1 MIESEKLYV
10 GEIFEKWYRIPEYQ
24 RPYVWGKDQIAE
36 LLQDLSD
43 AMNRDES
50 AQYFLGSM
58 VLQKKSLEKA
68 NTHYIE
74 YDVLDGQQRLTTLF
88 LLVAVI
94 RDLTNDED
102 CFKTCKEI
110 IFQKKNVFKNIPE
123 RLRVVFDIRQ
133 EVKDFIDAYVKEEK
147 STFKVT
153 TSLIQS
159 YSKDT
164 DLSVIN
170 MSKNI
175 IQIREYFEEHQ
186 NFDQFAI
193 FLINKVLMI
202 YVGSEELDDAFRLFT
217 VMNNRGVKLRSSDIL
232 KASNLALIFD
242 NDERVKAAKNW
253 EEAENYF
260 GEDFDE
266 FLSHLRSILVKK
278 KATVSLLKEYEDN
291 IYAPKEYD
299 RSNKSTKNLPPLLNK
314 GIDTFNFIDK
324 YRKHYI
330 EIFDNNHY
338 ELSKSFELNNL
349 LIMMKSGFESD
360 FWIAPLL
367 KYYNKFGN
375 HELINFVKSLD
386 NAFAYD
392 WLVGLTPTSRI
403 ENVNHWME
411 AIDSKTSEEVITLL
425 KGHIDQTELAL
436 ELDKKIY
443 GRRAA
448 KYLMLKLDCILHGH
462 TTKLD
467 FPSTISIEH
476 ILPQTPK
483 MDSQWQK
490 DFSEE
495 DHNYAKD
502 RLGNLVLLSRRKNSS
517 QNNRD
522 YADKKQK
529 YFQGNIELFS
539 NSIRIFQQY
548 PTWTVT
554 DFSNNHAYVKTKL
567 LEHFAA

>member
-10 GEIFEKWYRIPEYQ
+10 GEVFGKWFRIPEYQ

-43 AMNRDES
+43 AMDRDEN

-58 VLQKKSLEKA
+58 VLQKKTSEKN
-68 NTHYIE
+68 NTKYVE

-88 LLVAVI
+88 LLISVI
-94 RDLTNDED
+94 RDLTENED
-102 CFKTCKEI
+102 CLKTCKEI
-110 IFQKKNVFKNIPE
+110 IFQKKNLFTNTPE

-133 EVKDFIDAYVKEEK
+133 EVKDFIDVYVKEQK
-147 STFKVT
+147 STLKVT
-153 TSLIQS
+153 PSLIQS
-159 YSKDT
+159 YGKDT

-175 IQIREYFEEHQ
+175 VQIREYFQEHQ

-232 KASNLALIFD
+232 KASNLALVSD
-242 NDERVKAAKNW
+242 DERVKAAKNW

-299 RSNKSTKNLPPLLNK
+299 RSNKITKNLPPLLNK
-314 GIDTFNFIDK
+314 GIDTFNFVDK

-330 EIFDNNHY
+330 EIFDNHHY
-338 ELSKSFELNNL
+338 ELSKNFELNNL
-349 LIMMKSGFESD
+349 LIMMKAGFESD

-367 KYYNKFGN
+367 KYYDKFGN
-375 HELINFVKSLD
+375 HKLIDFVKSLD

-392 WLVGLTPTSRI
+392 WLIGLTPTSRI

-411 AIDSKTSEEVITLL
+411 TIDSKTSEEVIALL
-425 KGHIDQTELAL
+425 KEHVDQTELAL

-483 MDSQWQK
+483 IDSQWLQ
-490 DFSEE
+490 DFTEE
-495 DHNYAKD
+495 ERDYAKD

-548 PTWTVT
+548 ATWTVT
-554 DFSNNHAYVKTKL
+554 DFSKNHAYVKTKL
-567 LEHFAA
+567 LEHFSS

>member
-10 GEIFEKWYRIPEYQ
+10 GEVFGKWFRIPEYQ

-43 AMNRDES
+43 AMNRDEN

-58 VLQKKSLEKA
+58 VLQKKTSEKN
-68 NTHYIE
+68 NTKYVE

-88 LLVAVI
+88 LLISVI
-94 RDLTNDED
+94 RDLTENED
-102 CFKTCKEI
+102 CLKTCKEI
-110 IFQKKNVFKNIPE
+110 IFQKKNLFTNTPE

-133 EVKDFIDAYVKEEK
+133 EVKDFIDDYVKEEK
-147 STFKVT
+147 STLKVT
-153 TSLIQS
+153 SSLIQS
-159 YSKDT
+159 YGKDT

-175 IQIREYFEEHQ
+175 VQIREYFQEHQ

-193 FLINKVLMI
+193 FLINNVLMI

-232 KASNLALIFD
+232 KASNLALVSA
-242 NDERVKAAKNW
+242 DERIKAAKNW

-299 RSNKSTKNLPPLLNK
+299 RSNKITKNLPPLLNK
-314 GIDTFNFIDK
+314 GIDTFNFVDK

-330 EIFDNNHY
+330 EIFDNHHY

-349 LIMMKSGFESD
+349 LIMMKAGFESD

-367 KYYNKFGN
+367 KYYDKFGN
-375 HELINFVKSLD
+375 HELIDFVKSLD

-411 AIDSKTSEEVITLL
+411 AIDSKTSEEVIMLL

-483 MDSQWQK
+483 VDSQWLQ
-490 DFSEE
+490 DFTEE
-495 DHNYAKD
+495 ERDYAKD

-548 PTWTVT
+548 ATWTVT
-554 DFSNNHAYVKTKL
+554 DFSKNHAYVKTKL
-567 LEHFAA
+567 LEYFSS

>member
-10 GEIFEKWYRIPEYQ
+10 GEVFGKWFRIPEYQ

-43 AMNRDES
+43 AMNRDEN

-58 VLQKKSLEKA
+58 VLQKKTSEKN
-68 NTHYIE
+68 NTKYVE

-88 LLVAVI
+88 LLISVI
-94 RDLTNDED
+94 RDLTENED
-102 CFKTCKEI
+102 CLKTCKEI
-110 IFQKKNVFKNIPE
+110 IFQKKNLFTNTPE

-133 EVKDFIDAYVKEEK
+133 EVKDFIDDHVKEEK
-147 STFKVT
+147 STLNVT
-153 TSLIQS
+153 SSLIQS
-159 YSKDT
+159 YGKDT
-164 DLSVIN
+164 DLSIIN

-175 IQIREYFEEHQ
+175 VQIREYFQEHQ

-232 KASNLALIFD
+232 KASNLALVPA
-242 NDERVKAAKNW
+242 DERIKAAKNW

-299 RSNKSTKNLPPLLNK
+299 RSNKITKNLPPLLNK
-314 GIDTFNFIDK
+314 GIDTFNFVDK

-330 EIFDNNHY
+330 EIFDNHHY

-349 LIMMKSGFESD
+349 LIMMKAGFESD

-367 KYYNKFGN
+367 KYYDKFGN
-375 HELINFVKSLD
+375 HELIDFVKSLD

-411 AIDSKTSEEVITLL
+411 AIDTKTSKEVIKLL
-425 KGHIDQTELAL
+425 REHIDQKELAL

-483 MDSQWQK
+483 VDSQWLQ
-490 DFSEE
+490 DFTEE
-495 DHNYAKD
+495 ERDYAKD

-548 PTWTVT
+548 ATWTVT
-554 DFSNNHAYVKTKL
+554 DFSKNHAYVKTKL
-567 LEHFAA
+567 LEHFSS

>member
-10 GEIFEKWYRIPEYQ
+10 GEVFGKWFRIPEYQ

-36 LLQDLSD
+36 LLQDLID
-43 AMNRDES
+43 AMNRDENT
-50 AQYFLGSM
+50 QYFLGSM
-58 VLQKKSLEKA
+58 VLQKKTTEK
-68 NTHYIE
+68 NSTNYVE

-88 LLVAVI
+88 LLVSVI
-94 RDLTNDED
+94 RDLTENED
-102 CFKTCKEI
+102 CLKTCKEI
-110 IFQKKNVFKNIPE
+110 IFQKKNLFTNTPE

-133 EVKDFIDAYVKEEK
+133 EVKDFIDLYVKEEK
-147 STFKVT
+147 STLKVT
-153 TSLIQS
+153 SSLIQS
-159 YSKDT
+159 YGKDT

-175 IQIREYFEEHQ
+175 VQIREYFEEHQ
-186 NFDQFAI
+186 NFDEFTI

-232 KASNLALIFD
+232 KASNLALLSD
-242 NDERVKAAKNW
+242 DDERVKAAKKW

-299 RSNKSTKNLPPLLNK
+299 RSNKITKDLPPLLKK
-314 GIDTFNFIDK
+314 GIDTFNFIDS

-349 LIMMKSGFESD
+349 LVMMKSGFESD

-367 KYYNKFGN
+367 KYYSKFGN

-411 AIDSKTSEEVITLL
+411 AIDSKTSEEVIRLL
-425 KGHIDQTELAL
+425 KGHIDQKELAL

-495 DHNYAKD
+495 EHNYAKD

-522 YADKKQK
+522 YADKKKK

-548 PTWTVT
+548 PTWTLT

>member
-10 GEIFEKWYRIPEYQ
+10 GEVFGKWFRIPEYQ

-43 AMNRDES
+43 AMNRDEN

-58 VLQKKSLEKA
+58 VLQKKTSEKN
-68 NTHYIE
+68 NTKYVE

-88 LLVAVI
+88 LLISVI
-94 RDLTNDED
+94 RDLTENED
-102 CFKTCKEI
+102 CLKTCKEI
-110 IFQKKNVFKNIPE
+110 LFQKKNLFTNTPE

-133 EVKDFIDAYVKEEK
+133 EVKDFIDVYIKEGK
-147 STFKVT
+147 STLKVT
-153 TSLIQS
+153 PSLIQS
-159 YSKDT
+159 YGKDT

-175 IQIREYFEEHQ
+175 IQIREYFQEHQ

-232 KASNLALIFD
+232 KASNLALVS
-242 NDERVKAAKNW
+242 DEERIKAAKKW

-299 RSNKSTKNLPPLLNK
+299 RSNKITKNLPPLLNK
-314 GIDTFNFIDK
+314 GIDTFNFVDK

-349 LIMMKSGFESD
+349 LVMMKSGFESD

-367 KYYNKFGN
+367 KYYDKFGN
-375 HELINFVKSLD
+375 HELISFVKSLD

-411 AIDSKTSEEVITLL
+411 TIDSKTNEEVIALL
-425 KGHIDQTELAL
+425 KEHIDQIELAH

-448 KYLMLKLDCILHGH
+448 KYLMLKLDFILHGH

-483 MDSQWQK
+483 VDSQWLQ
-490 DFSEE
+490 DFTEE
-495 DHNYAKD
+495 QRDYAKD

-548 PTWTVT
+548 STWTMI
-554 DFSNNHAYVKTKL
+554 DFSKNHSYVKTKL
-567 LEHFAA
+567 LEYFSS

>member
-10 GEIFEKWYRIPEYQ
+10 GEVFGKWFRIPEYQ

-43 AMNRDES
+43 AMNRDEN

-58 VLQKKSLEKA
+58 VLQKKTSEKN
-68 NTHYIE
+68 NTKYVE

-88 LLVAVI
+88 LLISVI
-94 RDLTNDED
+94 RDLTENED
-102 CFKTCKEI
+102 CLKTCKEI
-110 IFQKKNVFKNIPE
+110 LFQKKNLFTNTPE

-133 EVKDFIDAYVKEEK
+133 EVKDFIDVYIKEGK
-147 STFKVT
+147 STLKVT
-153 TSLIQS
+153 PSLIQS
-159 YSKDT
+159 YGKDT

-175 IQIREYFEEHQ
+175 IQIREYFQEHQ
-186 NFDQFAI
+186 NFDQFVK
-193 FLINKVLMI
+193 FLLNNVLMI

-232 KASNLALIFD
+232 KASNLALVSD
-242 NDERVKAAKNW
+242 NEERVKAAKNW

-299 RSNKSTKNLPPLLNK
+299 RSNKITKNLPPLLNK
-314 GIDTFNFIDK
+314 GIDTFNFVDK

-330 EIFDNNHY
+330 EIFDNHHY

-349 LIMMKSGFESD
+349 LIMMKAGFESD

-367 KYYNKFGN
+367 KYYDKFDN
-375 HELINFVKSLD
+375 HELIDFVKSLD

-411 AIDSKTSEEVITLL
+411 AIDSKTSEEVIMLL

-483 MDSQWQK
+483 VDSQWLQ
-490 DFSEE
+490 DFTEE
-495 DHNYAKD
+495 ERDYAKD

-548 PTWTVT
+548 ATWTVT
-554 DFSNNHAYVKTKL
+554 DFSKNHAYVKTKL
-567 LEHFAA
+567 LEHFSS

>member
-10 GEIFEKWYRIPEYQ
+10 GDVFGKWFRIPEYQ
-24 RPYVWGKDQIAE
+24 RPYVWSKDQIAE

-43 AMNRDES
+43 AMNRDEN

-58 VLQKKSLEKA
+58 VLQKKTSEKN
-68 NTHYIE
+68 NTKYVE

-88 LLVAVI
+88 LLISVI
-94 RDLTNDED
+94 RDLTENED
-102 CFKTCKEI
+102 CLKTCKEI
-110 IFQKKNVFKNIPE
+110 IFQKKNLFTNTPE

-133 EVKDFIDAYVKEEK
+133 EVKDFIDDYVKEEK
-147 STFKVT
+147 STLKVT
-153 TSLIQS
+153 SSLIQS
-159 YSKDT
+159 YGKDT

-175 IQIREYFEEHQ
+175 VQIREYFQEHQ

-193 FLINKVLMI
+193 FLINNVLMI

-232 KASNLALIFD
+232 KASNLALVSA
-242 NDERVKAAKNW
+242 DERIKAAKNW

-299 RSNKSTKNLPPLLNK
+299 RSNKITKNLPPLLNK
-314 GIDTFNFIDK
+314 GIDTFNFVDK

-330 EIFDNNHY
+330 EIFDNHHY

-349 LIMMKSGFESD
+349 LIMMKAGFESD

-367 KYYNKFGN
+367 KYYDKFGN
-375 HELINFVKSLD
+375 HELIDFVKSLD

-411 AIDSKTSEEVITLL
+411 AIDSKTSEEVIMLL

-483 MDSQWQK
+483 VDSQWLQ
-490 DFSEE
+490 DFTEE
-495 DHNYAKD
+495 ERDYAKD

-548 PTWTVT
+548 ATWTVT
-554 DFSNNHAYVKTKL
+554 DFSKNHAYVKTKL
-567 LEHFAA
+567 LEHFSS

>member
-1 MIESEKLYV
+1 MIESERLYV
-10 GEIFEKWYRIPEYQ
+10 GEIFGKWFRIPEYQ

-36 LLQDLSD
+36 ILQDLND
-43 AMNRDES
+43 AMNRDEN

-58 VLQKKSLEKA
+58 VLQKKISEK
-68 NTHYIE
+68 NSTNYVE

-88 LLVAVI
+88 LLVSVI
-94 RDLTNDED
+94 RDLTENED
-102 CFKTCKEI
+102 CLKTCKEI
-110 IFQKKNVFKNIPE
+110 IFQKKNLFTNTPE
-123 RLRVVFDIRQ
+123 RLRVVFDIRE

-147 STFKVT
+147 STLKVT
-153 TSLIQS
+153 SSLIQR

-175 IQIREYFEEHQ
+175 VQMREYFLGHQ
-186 NFDQFAI
+186 NLEQFTI

-232 KASNLALIFD
+232 KAGNLAMILDDDI
-242 NDERVKAAKNW
+242 RVKAAKNW

-278 KATVSLLKEYEDN
+278 KATASLLKEYEEN

-299 RSNKSTKNLPPLLNK
+299 RTNKTTNNLTPLLNK
-314 GIDTFNFIDK
+314 GLDTFNFIDK
-324 YRKHYI
+324 FRRHYV
-330 EIFDNNHY
+330 EIFDSSHY
-338 ELSKSFELNNL
+338 ELSNSFELNNL
-349 LIMMKSGFESD
+349 LVIMKAGFESD
-360 FWIAPLL
+360 FWVAPLL
-367 KYYNKFGN
+367 KYYDKFAS
-375 HELINFVKSLD
+375 HQLIDFVKSLD

-403 ENVNHWME
+403 ENVNYWME
-411 AIDSKTSEEVITLL
+411 NIESKTSEEVIYLL
-425 KGHIDQTELAL
+425 RNHIDQSELAL

-443 GRRAA
+443 GRKSA
-448 KYLMLKLDCILHGH
+448 KYLMLKLDSILHGH

-467 FPSTISIEH
+467 FPGTISIEH

-483 MDSQWQK
+483 VDSQWLK
-490 DFSEE
+490 DFTAEE
-495 DHNYAKD
+495 HDYAKD
-502 RLGNLVLLSRRKNSS
+502 RLGNLVLISRRKNSS

-539 NSIRIFQQY
+539 NSIRIFQQFD
-548 PTWTVT
+548 TWTNA
-554 DFSNNHAYVKTKL
+554 DFSKNHADVKNKIIDY
-567 LEHFAA
+567 FAC

>member
-10 GEIFEKWYRIPEYQ
+10 GEIFEKWYRVPEYQ

-43 AMNRDES
+43 AMNRDEN

-58 VLQKKSLEKA
+58 VLQKKSLEKS

-133 EVKDFIDAYVKEEK
+133 EVKDFINHYVKEEK
-147 STFKVT
+147 STLKIT
-153 TSLIQS
+153 SSLIQN

-175 IQIREYFEEHQ
+175 VQIREYFEENQ

-232 KASNLALIFD
+232 KASNLALVSSD
-242 NDERVKAAKNW
+242 DERVKAAKNW
-253 EEAENYF
+253 EVAENYF

-278 KATVSLLKEYEDN
+278 KAMVSLLKEYEDN

-299 RSNKSTKNLPPLLNK
+299 RSNKVTKNLPPLLNK
-314 GIDTFNFIDK
+314 GLDTFNFIDR

-349 LIMMKSGFESD
+349 LVVMKAGFESD

-367 KYYNKFGN
+367 KYYDKFGK
-375 HELINFVKSLD
+375 HQLIDFVKSLD

-403 ENVNHWME
+403 ENVNNWME
-411 AIDSKTSEEVITLL
+411 NIDSKTNEEVIQVLRN
-425 KGHIDQTELAL
+425 HIDQSELII
-436 ELDKKIY
+436 ELNKKIY

-483 MDSQWQK
+483 VDSQWLH
-490 DFSEE
+490 DFTEE
-495 DHNYAKD
+495 ERDYAKD

-539 NSIRIFQQY
+539 NSIRVFQQY
-548 PTWTVT
+548 STWTVT
-554 DFSNNHAYVKTKL
+554 DFSKNHAYVKTRL
-567 LEHFAA
+567 LEHFSS

>member
-10 GEIFEKWYRIPEYQ
+10 GEVFGKWFRIPEYQ

-36 LLQDLSD
+36 LLQDLND
-43 AMNRDES
+43 AMNRDDN

-58 VLQKKSLEKA
+58 VLQKKISEK
-68 NTHYIE
+68 NSTNYVE

-88 LLVAVI
+88 LLISVI
-94 RDLTNDED
+94 RDLTENED
-102 CFKTCKEI
+102 CLKTCKEI
-110 IFQKKNVFKNIPE
+110 IFQKKNLFTNTPE

-133 EVKDFIDAYVKEEK
+133 EVKDFINSYVKEEK
-147 STFKVT
+147 STLKVT
-153 TSLIQS
+153 SSLIQS
-159 YSKDT
+159 YGKDT

-175 IQIREYFEEHQ
+175 VQIREYFQEHQ

-278 KATVSLLKEYEDN
+278 KATISLLKEYEDN

-349 LIMMKSGFESD
+349 LVMMKSGFESD

-554 DFSNNHAYVKTKL
+554 DFSNNHVYVKTKL

>member
-10 GEIFEKWYRIPEYQ
+10 GEIFEKWYRVPEYQ

-36 LLQDLSD
+36 LLQDLND
-43 AMNRDES
+43 AMNRDDN

-58 VLQKKSLEKA
+58 VLQKKSLEKS
-68 NTHYIE
+68 NTHYVE

-88 LLVAVI
+88 LLIAVI
-94 RDLTNDED
+94 RDLTGDED

-123 RLRVVFDIRQ
+123 RLRIIFDIRQ
-133 EVKDFIDAYVKEEK
+133 EVKDFINSYVKEEK
-147 STFKVT
+147 STLKVT
-153 TSLIQS
+153 SSLIQS

-170 MSKNI
+170 MSRNI
-175 IQIREYFEEHQ
+175 VQIREYFQEHQ

-232 KASNLALIFD
+232 KASNLALISD
-242 NDERVKAAKNW
+242 NEERVKAAKNW

-299 RSNKSTKNLPPLLNK
+299 RSNKITKKLPSLLNK
-314 GIDTFNFIDK
+314 GLDTFNFIDK

-349 LIMMKSGFESD
+349 LVMMKSGFESD
-360 FWIAPLL
+360 FWVAPLL
-367 KYYNKFGN
+367 KYYDKFGN

-411 AIDSKTSEEVITLL
+411 TIDSKTSEEVIKLL

>member
-349 LIMMKSGFESD
+349 LVMMKSGFESD

-567 LEHFAA
+567 LENFAA

>member
-10 GEIFEKWYRIPEYQ
+10 GEIFEKWYRVPEYQ

-36 LLQDLSD
+36 LLQDLND
-43 AMNRDES
+43 AMGRDENT
-50 AQYFLGSM
+50 QYFLGSM
-58 VLQKKSLEKA
+58 VLQKKSSEKG
-68 NTHYIE
+68 NTQYIE

-88 LLVAVI
+88 LLIAVI
-94 RDLTNDED
+94 RDLTNDAD
-102 CFKTCKEI
+102 CFNTCKEI

-147 STFKVT
+147 STSKVT
-153 TSLIQS
+153 SSLIQN

-175 IQIREYFEEHQ
+175 VQIREYFEEHQ

-232 KASNLALIFD
+232 KASNLALISD
-242 NDERVKAAKNW
+242 DGERLQAAKNW

-299 RSNKSTKNLPPLLNK
+299 RSNKITKNLPPLLNK
-314 GIDTFNFIDK
+314 GLDTFNFIDK

-330 EIFDNNHY
+330 DIFDNNHY

-349 LIMMKSGFESD
+349 LVMMKAGFESD

-367 KYYNKFGN
+367 KYYDKFGN
-375 HELINFVKSLD
+375 YQLIEFVKSLD

-411 AIDSKTSEEVITLL
+411 NIDSKTSQEVIELL
-425 KGHIDQTELAL
+425 RKHIDQSELAF

-476 ILPQTPK
+476 ILPQTPRA
-483 MDSQWQK
+483 DSQWLN
-490 DFSEE
+490 DFTSEE
-495 DHNYAKD
+495 RDYAKD

-529 YFQGNIELFS
+529 YFHGNIELFS
-539 NSIRIFQQY
+539 NSIRIFQQFD
-548 PTWTVT
+548 TWTNT
-554 DFSNNHAYVKTKL
+554 DFIKNHADVKRKL
-567 LEHFAA
+567 IDHFSR

>member
-1 MIESEKLYV
+1 MIESEKLFV
-10 GEIFEKWYRIPEYQ
+10 GKVFEKWYRVPEYQ

-36 LLQDLSD
+36 FLQDLCD
-43 AMNRDES
+43 AMNRDENS
-50 AQYFLGSM
+50 QYFLGSM
-58 VLQKKSLEKA
+58 VLQKKTLEKN
-68 NTHYIE
+68 NTHYDE

-88 LLVAVI
+88 LLIAVI
-94 RDLTNDED
+94 RDLTSDKD
-102 CFKTCKEI
+102 CFETCKEI
-110 IFQKKNVFKNIPE
+110 IFQKKNTFKNIPE
-123 RLRVVFDIRQ
+123 RLRIVFDIRQ
-133 EVKDFIDAYVKEEK
+133 EVKDFINTYVKDDGATRQLN
-147 STFKVT
+147 S
-153 TSLIQS
+153 SLIQG
-159 YSKDT
+159 YGKDT

-175 IQIREYFEEHQ
+175 VQIREFFEHNQ
-186 NFDQFAI
+186 NFDQFVK
-193 FLINKVLMI
+193 FLLNNVLMI

-232 KASNLALIFD
+232 KASNLALVSD
-242 NDERVKAAKNW
+242 NEERVKAAKNW

-299 RSNKSTKNLPPLLNK
+299 RSNKITKNLPPLLNK
-314 GIDTFNFIDK
+314 GIETFNFIDK

-349 LIMMKSGFESD
+349 LVMMKSGFESD

-386 NAFAYD
+386 NAFAFD

-425 KGHIDQTELAL
+425 KGHIDQTELAR

-483 MDSQWQK
+483 IDSQWQK

>member
-10 GEIFEKWYRIPEYQ
+10 GEVFGKWFRIPEYQ

-43 AMNRDES
+43 AMNRDEN
-50 AQYFLGSM
+50 AQYFLGTM
-58 VLQKKSLEKA
+58 VLQKKTSEKN
-68 NTHYIE
+68 NTKYVE

-88 LLVAVI
+88 LLISVI
-94 RDLTNDED
+94 RDLTENED
-102 CFKTCKEI
+102 CLKTCKEI
-110 IFQKKNVFKNIPE
+110 IFQKENQFTNTPE

-133 EVKDFIDAYVKEEK
+133 EVKDFIDDHVKEEK
-147 STFKVT
+147 STLNVT
-153 TSLIQS
+153 SSLIQS
-159 YSKDT
+159 YGKDT
-164 DLSVIN
+164 DLSIIN

-175 IQIREYFEEHQ
+175 VQIREYFQEHQ

-232 KASNLALIFD
+232 KASNLALVPA
-242 NDERVKAAKNW
+242 DERIKAAKNW

-260 GEDFDE
+260 GEDFDK

-299 RSNKSTKNLPPLLNK
+299 RSNKITKNLPPLLNK
-314 GIDTFNFIDK
+314 GIDTFNFVDK

-330 EIFDNNHY
+330 EIFDNHHY

-349 LIMMKSGFESD
+349 LIMMKAGFESD

-367 KYYNKFGN
+367 KYYDKFGN
-375 HELINFVKSLD
+375 HELIDFVKSLD

-411 AIDSKTSEEVITLL
+411 AIDTKTSEEVIKLL
-425 KGHIDQTELAL
+425 REHIDQKELAL

-483 MDSQWQK
+483 VDSQWLQ
-490 DFSEE
+490 DFTEE
-495 DHNYAKD
+495 ERDYAKD

-548 PTWTVT
+548 ATWTVT
-554 DFSNNHAYVKTKL
+554 DFSKNHAYVKTKL
-567 LEHFAA
+567 LEHFSSQ

>member
-10 GEIFEKWYRIPEYQ
+10 GEVFGKWFRIPEYQ

-43 AMNRDES
+43 AMNRDEN

-58 VLQKKSLEKA
+58 VLQKKTSEKN
-68 NTHYIE
+68 NTKYVE

-88 LLVAVI
+88 LLMSVI
-94 RDLTNDED
+94 RDLTKNED
-102 CFKTCKEI
+102 CRKTCKEI
-110 IFQKKNVFKNIPE
+110 IFQNKNLFTNTPE

-133 EVKDFIDAYVKEEK
+133 EVKNFIDRYVKEEE
-147 STFKVT
+147 STLKVT
-153 TSLIQS
+153 SSLIQS
-159 YSKDT
+159 YGKDT
-164 DLSVIN
+164 DLSIIN

-175 IQIREYFEEHQ
+175 VQIREYFQEHQ

-232 KASNLALIFD
+232 KASNLALVSA
-242 NDERVKAAKNW
+242 DERIKAAKNW

-299 RSNKSTKNLPPLLNK
+299 RSNKITKNLPPLLNK
-314 GIDTFNFIDK
+314 GIDTFNFVDK

-330 EIFDNNHY
+330 EIFDNHHY

-349 LIMMKSGFESD
+349 LIMMKAGFESD

-367 KYYNKFGN
+367 KYYDKFGN
-375 HELINFVKSLD
+375 HELIDFVKSLD

-411 AIDSKTSEEVITLL
+411 AIDTKTSEEVIKLL
-425 KGHIDQTELAL
+425 REHIDQKELAL

-483 MDSQWQK
+483 VDSQWLQ
-490 DFSEE
+490 DFTEE
-495 DHNYAKD
+495 ERDYAKD

-548 PTWTVT
+548 ATWTVT
-554 DFSNNHAYVKTKL
+554 DFSKNHAYVKTKL
-567 LEHFAA
+567 LEHFSS

>member
-10 GEIFEKWYRIPEYQ
+10 GEVFGKWFRIPEYQ

-43 AMNRDES
+43 AMNRDEN

-58 VLQKKSLEKA
+58 VLQKKTSEKN
-68 NTHYIE
+68 NTKYVE

-88 LLVAVI
+88 LLISVI
-94 RDLTNDED
+94 RDLTENED
-102 CFKTCKEI
+102 CLKTCKEI
-110 IFQKKNVFKNIPE
+110 IFQKKNLFTNTPE

-133 EVKDFIDAYVKEEK
+133 EVKDFIDDHVKEEK
-147 STFKVT
+147 STLNVT
-153 TSLIQS
+153 SSLIQS
-159 YSKDT
+159 YGKDT
-164 DLSVIN
+164 DLSIIN

-175 IQIREYFEEHQ
+175 VQIREYFQEHQ

-232 KASNLALIFD
+232 KASNLALVPA
-242 NDERVKAAKNW
+242 DERIKVAKNW

-260 GEDFDE
+260 GEDFDK

-299 RSNKSTKNLPPLLNK
+299 RSNKITKNLPPLLNK
-314 GIDTFNFIDK
+314 GIDTFNFVDK

-330 EIFDNNHY
+330 EIFDNHHY

-349 LIMMKSGFESD
+349 LIMMKAGFESD

-367 KYYNKFGN
+367 KYYDKFGN
-375 HELINFVKSLD
+375 HELIDFVKSLD

-411 AIDSKTSEEVITLL
+411 AIDTKTSEEVIKLL
-425 KGHIDQTELAL
+425 REHIDQKELAL

-483 MDSQWQK
+483 VDSQWLQ
-490 DFSEE
+490 DFTEE
-495 DHNYAKD
+495 ERDYAKD

-548 PTWTVT
+548 ATWTVT
-554 DFSNNHAYVKTKL
+554 DFSKNHAYVKTKL
-567 LEHFAA
+567 LEHFSSQ

>member
-314 GIDTFNFIDK
+314 GIDTFDFIDK

-349 LIMMKSGFESD
+349 LVMMKSGFESD

>member
-10 GEIFEKWYRIPEYQ
+10 GEVFGKWFRIPEYQ

-36 LLQDLSD
+36 LLQDLND
-43 AMNRDES
+43 AMNRDEN

-58 VLQKKSLEKA
+58 VLQKKTSEK
-68 NTHYIE
+68 NSTHYIE

-88 LLVAVI
+88 LLVSVI
-94 RDLTNDED
+94 RDLTENED
-102 CFKTCKEI
+102 CLKTCKEI
-110 IFQKKNVFKNIPE
+110 IFQKKNLFTNTPE

-133 EVKDFIDAYVKEEK
+133 EVKDFIDLYVKEEK
-147 STFKVT
+147 NTLKVT
-153 TSLIQS
+153 SSLIQS
-159 YSKDT
+159 YGKDT

-175 IQIREYFEEHQ
+175 VQIREYFQEHQ
-186 NFDQFAI
+186 NFDDFAI

-232 KASNLALIFD
+232 KASNLALISD
-242 NDERVKAAKNW
+242 NDERIKAAKNW

-299 RSNKSTKNLPPLLNK
+299 RSNKITKNLPPLLNK

-349 LIMMKSGFESD
+349 LVMMKSGFESD

-375 HELINFVKSLD
+375 HKLISFVKSLD

-411 AIDSKTSEEVITLL
+411 AIDLKTSEEVITLL
-425 KGHIDQTELAL
+425 KGHIDQTELSF

-483 MDSQWQK
+483 ADSQWLH
-490 DFSEE
+490 DFTAEE
-495 DHNYAKD
+495 RDYAKD

-548 PTWTVT
+548 ATWTVT
-554 DFSNNHAYVKTKL
+554 DFSKNHAYVKTRL
-567 LEHFAA
+567 LEHFSS

>member
-10 GEIFEKWYRIPEYQ
+10 AEVFGKWFRIPEYQ

-43 AMNRDES
+43 AMNRDEN

-58 VLQKKSLEKA
+58 VLQKKTSEKN
-68 NTHYIE
+68 NTKYVE

-88 LLVAVI
+88 LLMSVI
-94 RDLTNDED
+94 RDLTKNED
-102 CFKTCKEI
+102 CRKTCKEI
-110 IFQKKNVFKNIPE
+110 IFQNKNLFTNTPE

-133 EVKDFIDAYVKEEK
+133 EVKNFIDRYVKEEE
-147 STFKVT
+147 STLKVT
-153 TSLIQS
+153 SSLIQS
-159 YSKDT
+159 YGKDT
-164 DLSVIN
+164 DLSIIN

-175 IQIREYFEEHQ
+175 VQIREYFQEHQ

-232 KASNLALIFD
+232 KASNLALVSA
-242 NDERVKAAKNW
+242 DERIKAAKNW

-299 RSNKSTKNLPPLLNK
+299 RSNKITKNLPPLLNK
-314 GIDTFNFIDK
+314 GIDTFNFVDK

-330 EIFDNNHY
+330 EIFDNHHY

-349 LIMMKSGFESD
+349 LIMMKAGFESD

-367 KYYNKFGN
+367 KYYDKFGN
-375 HELINFVKSLD
+375 HELIDFVKSLD

-411 AIDSKTSEEVITLL
+411 AIDTKTSEEVIKLL
-425 KGHIDQTELAL
+425 REHIDQKELAL

-483 MDSQWQK
+483 VDSQWLQ
-490 DFSEE
+490 DFTEE
-495 DHNYAKD
+495 ERDYAKD

-548 PTWTVT
+548 ATWTVT
-554 DFSNNHAYVKTKL
+554 DFSKNHAYVKTKL
-567 LEHFAA
+567 LEHFSS

>member
-10 GEIFEKWYRIPEYQ
+10 GEVFGKWFRIPEYQ

-43 AMNRDES
+43 AMNRDEN

-58 VLQKKSLEKA
+58 VLQKKTSEKN
-68 NTHYIE
+68 NTKYVE

-88 LLVAVI
+88 LLISVI
-94 RDLTNDED
+94 RDLTENED
-102 CFKTCKEI
+102 CLKTCKEI
-110 IFQKKNVFKNIPE
+110 IFQKKNLFTNTPE

-133 EVKDFIDAYVKEEK
+133 EVKDFIDDYVKEEK
-147 STFKVT
+147 STLKVT
-153 TSLIQS
+153 SSLIQS
-159 YSKDT
+159 YGKDT

-175 IQIREYFEEHQ
+175 VQIREYFQEHQ

-232 KASNLALIFD
+232 KASNLALVSA
-242 NDERVKAAKNW
+242 DERIKAAKNW

-299 RSNKSTKNLPPLLNK
+299 RSNKITKNLPPLLNK
-314 GIDTFNFIDK
+314 GIDTFNFVDK

-330 EIFDNNHY
+330 EIFDNHHY

-349 LIMMKSGFESD
+349 LIMMKAGFESD

-367 KYYNKFGN
+367 KYYDKFGN
-375 HELINFVKSLD
+375 HELIDFVKSLD

-392 WLVGLTPTSRI
+392 WLVVLTPTSRI

-411 AIDSKTSEEVITLL
+411 AIDSKTSEEVI
-425 KGHIDQTELAL
+425 
-436 ELDKKIY
+436 
-443 GRRAA
+443 
-448 KYLMLKLDCILHGH
+448 KLINQ
-462 TTKLD
+462 
-467 FPSTISIEH
+467 S
-476 ILPQTPK
+476 
-483 MDSQWQK
+483 
-490 DFSEE
+490 
-495 DHNYAKD
+495 
-502 RLGNLVLLSRRKNSS
+502 
-517 QNNRD
+517 
-522 YADKKQK
+522 
-529 YFQGNIELFS
+529 
-539 NSIRIFQQY
+539 
-548 PTWTVT
+548 
-554 DFSNNHAYVKTKL
+554 NHAKRYV
-567 LEHFAA
+567 

>member
-10 GEIFEKWYRIPEYQ
+10 GEVFGKWFRIPEYQ

-43 AMNRDES
+43 AMNRDEN

-58 VLQKKSLEKA
+58 VLQKKTSEKN
-68 NTHYIE
+68 NTKYVE

-88 LLVAVI
+88 LLISVI
-94 RDLTNDED
+94 RDLTENED
-102 CFKTCKEI
+102 CLKTCKEI
-110 IFQKKNVFKNIPE
+110 IFQKKNLFTNTPE

-133 EVKDFIDAYVKEEK
+133 EVKDFIDDHVKEEK
-147 STFKVT
+147 STLNVT
-153 TSLIQS
+153 SSLIQS
-159 YSKDT
+159 YGKDT
-164 DLSVIN
+164 DLSIIN

-175 IQIREYFEEHQ
+175 VQIREYFQEHQ

-232 KASNLALIFD
+232 KASNLALVPA
-242 NDERVKAAKNW
+242 DERIKAAKNW

-260 GEDFDE
+260 GEDFDK

-299 RSNKSTKNLPPLLNK
+299 RSNKITKNLPPLLNK
-314 GIDTFNFIDK
+314 GIDTFNFVDK

-330 EIFDNNHY
+330 EIFDNHHY

-349 LIMMKSGFESD
+349 LIMMKAGFESD

-367 KYYNKFGN
+367 KYYDKFGN
-375 HELINFVKSLD
+375 HELIDFVKSLD

-403 ENVNHWME
+403 ENVNHWIE
-411 AIDSKTSEEVITLL
+411 AIDTKTSEEVIKLL
-425 KGHIDQTELAL
+425 REHIDQKELAL

-483 MDSQWQK
+483 VDSQWLQ
-490 DFSEE
+490 DFTEE
-495 DHNYAKD
+495 EIDYAKD

-548 PTWTVT
+548 ATWTVT
-554 DFSNNHAYVKTKL
+554 DFSKNHAYVKTKL
-567 LEHFAA
+567 LEHFSSQ

>member
-10 GEIFEKWYRIPEYQ
+10 GEIFEKWYRVPEYQ

-36 LLQDLSD
+36 LLQDLND
-43 AMNRDES
+43 AMNRDDN

-58 VLQKKSLEKA
+58 VLQKKSLEKS
-68 NTHYIE
+68 NTHYVE

-88 LLVAVI
+88 LLIAVI
-94 RDLTNDED
+94 RDLTGDED

-123 RLRVVFDIRQ
+123 RLRIIFDIRQ
-133 EVKDFIDAYVKEEK
+133 EVKDFINSYVKEEK
-147 STFKVT
+147 STLKVT
-153 TSLIQS
+153 SSLIQS

-175 IQIREYFEEHQ
+175 VQIREFFEHNQ
-186 NFDQFAI
+186 NFDQFVK
-193 FLINKVLMI
+193 FLLNNVLMI

-232 KASNLALIFD
+232 KASNLALVSD
-242 NDERVKAAKNW
+242 NEERVKAAKNW

-299 RSNKSTKNLPPLLNK
+299 RSNKITKKLPSLLNK
-314 GIDTFNFIDK
+314 GLDTFNFIDK

-349 LIMMKSGFESD
+349 LVMMKSGFESD
-360 FWIAPLL
+360 FWVAPLL
-367 KYYNKFGN
+367 KYYDKFGN

-411 AIDSKTSEEVITLL
+411 TIDSKTSEEVIKLL

>member
-10 GEIFEKWYRIPEYQ
+10 GEVFGKWFRIPEYQ

-43 AMNRDES
+43 AMNRDENT
-50 AQYFLGSM
+50 QYFLGSM
-58 VLQKKSLEKA
+58 VLQKRTSEKN
-68 NTHYIE
+68 NTKYVE

-88 LLVAVI
+88 LLMSVI
-94 RDLTNDED
+94 RDLTKNED
-102 CFKTCKEI
+102 CRKTCKEI
-110 IFQKKNVFKNIPE
+110 IFQNKNLFTNTPE

-133 EVKDFIDAYVKEEK
+133 EVRNFIDRYVKEEE
-147 STFKVT
+147 STLKVT
-153 TSLIQS
+153 SSLIQS
-159 YSKDT
+159 YGKDT

-175 IQIREYFEEHQ
+175 VQIREYFQEHQ

-232 KASNLALIFD
+232 KASNLALVTD
-242 NDERVKAAKNW
+242 DERVKAAQKW

-291 IYAPKEYD
+291 IYVPKEYD
-299 RSNKSTKNLPPLLNK
+299 RSNKITKNLPPLLNK
-314 GIDTFNFIDK
+314 GIDTFNFVDK

-330 EIFDNNHY
+330 EIFDNHHY

-349 LIMMKSGFESD
+349 LIMMKAGFESD

-367 KYYNKFGN
+367 KYYDKFGN
-375 HELINFVKSLD
+375 HELIDFVKSLD

-392 WLVGLTPTSRI
+392 WLIGLTPTSRI

-411 AIDSKTSEEVITLL
+411 TIDSKTSEEVIALL
-425 KGHIDQTELAL
+425 KEHIDQTELAH

-448 KYLMLKLDCILHGH
+448 KYLMLKLDFILHGH

-483 MDSQWQK
+483 VDSQWLH
-490 DFSEE
+490 DFTEE
-495 DHNYAKD
+495 ERDYAKD

-522 YADKKQK
+522 YSDKKQK

-539 NSIRIFQQY
+539 SSIRIFQQY
-548 PTWTVT
+548 PTWTMT
-554 DFSNNHAYVKTKL
+554 DFSKNHSYVKTKL
-567 LEHFAA
+567 LEHFSS

>member
-1 MIESEKLYV
+1 M
-10 GEIFEKWYRIPEYQ
+10 RI
-24 RPYVWGKDQIAE
+24 
-36 LLQDLSD
+36 
-43 AMNRDES
+43 
-50 AQYFLGSM
+50 
-58 VLQKKSLEKA
+58 
-68 NTHYIE
+68 
-74 YDVLDGQQRLTTLF
+74 
-88 LLVAVI
+88 
-94 RDLTNDED
+94 
-102 CFKTCKEI
+102 
-110 IFQKKNVFKNIPE
+110 
-123 RLRVVFDIRQ
+123 VFDIRQ
-133 EVKDFIDAYVKEEK
+133 EVKDFINTYVKDDGATCK
-147 STFKVT
+147 LNST
-153 TSLIQS
+153 LIQG
-159 YSKDT
+159 YGKDT

-175 IQIREYFEEHQ
+175 VQIREFFEDNQ
-186 NFDQFAI
+186 NFDQFVK
-193 FLINKVLMI
+193 FLLNNVLMI

-232 KASNLALIFD
+232 KASNLALVSD
-242 NDERVKAAKNW
+242 NEERVKAAKNW

-349 LIMMKSGFESD
+349 LVMMRAGFESD

-411 AIDSKTSEEVITLL
+411 AIDSKTSEEVIMLL
-425 KGHIDQTELAL
+425 KGHIDQTELAI

-483 MDSQWQK
+483 VDSQWLQ
-490 DFSEE
+490 DFTEE
-495 DHNYAKD
+495 ERDYAKD

-548 PTWTVT
+548 ATWTVT
-554 DFSNNHAYVKTKL
+554 DFSKNHAYVKTKL
-567 LEHFAA
+567 LEHFSS

>member
-10 GEIFEKWYRIPEYQ
+10 GEVFGKWFRIPEYQ

-36 LLQDLSD
+36 LLQDLND
-43 AMNRDES
+43 AMNRDDN

-58 VLQKKSLEKA
+58 VLQKKTSEK
-68 NTHYIE
+68 NSTNYVE

-88 LLVAVI
+88 LLVSVI
-94 RDLTNDED
+94 RDLTENED
-102 CFKTCKEI
+102 CLKTCKEI
-110 IFQKKNVFKNIPE
+110 IFQKKNLFTNTPE

-133 EVKDFIDAYVKEEK
+133 EVKDFIDFYVKEEK
-147 STFKVT
+147 STLKVT
-153 TSLIQS
+153 SSLIQS
-159 YSKDT
+159 YGKDT

-175 IQIREYFEEHQ
+175 VQIREYFQEHQ

-232 KASNLALIFD
+232 KASNLALVSD
-242 NDERVKAAKNW
+242 NEERVKAAKNW

-324 YRKHYI
+324 CRKHYI

-349 LIMMKSGFESD
+349 LVMMRSGFESD

-411 AIDSKTSEEVITLL
+411 AIDSKTSEEVIMLL

-483 MDSQWQK
+483 VDSQWLQ
-490 DFSEE
+490 DFTEE
-495 DHNYAKD
+495 ERDYAKD

-548 PTWTVT
+548 ATWTVT
-554 DFSNNHAYVKTKL
+554 DFSKNHAYVKTKL
-567 LEHFAA
+567 LEYFSS

>member
-10 GEIFEKWYRIPEYQ
+10 GEVFGKWFRIPEYQ

-36 LLQDLSD
+36 LLQDLND
-43 AMNRDES
+43 AMNRDDN

-58 VLQKKSLEKA
+58 VLQKKTSEK
-68 NTHYIE
+68 NSTNYVE

-88 LLVAVI
+88 LLVSVI
-94 RDLTNDED
+94 RDLTENED
-102 CFKTCKEI
+102 CLKTCKEI
-110 IFQKKNVFKNIPE
+110 IFQKKNLFTNTPE

-133 EVKDFIDAYVKEEK
+133 EVKDFIDFYVKEEK
-147 STFKVT
+147 STLKVT
-153 TSLIQS
+153 SSLIQS
-159 YSKDT
+159 YGKDT

-175 IQIREYFEEHQ
+175 VQIREYFQEHQ

-232 KASNLALIFD
+232 KASNLALVSD
-242 NDERVKAAKNW
+242 NEERVKAAKNW

-349 LIMMKSGFESD
+349 LVMMRSGFESD

-411 AIDSKTSEEVITLL
+411 AIDSKTSEEVIMLL

-483 MDSQWQK
+483 VDSQWLQ
-490 DFSEE
+490 DFTEE
-495 DHNYAKD
+495 ERDYAKD

-548 PTWTVT
+548 ATWTVT
-554 DFSNNHAYVKTKL
+554 DFSKNHAYVKTKL
-567 LEHFAA
+567 LEYFSS